1 MRITLMALFLF
12 TAAVALRG
20 DVVSD
25 GIRADLSRERRRLTT
40 DSRALADTTRRL
52 ESAASELASA
62 ARAVSEAAS
71 RNDVGVEE
79 VARREDLLSASEQ
92 EVRSLLD
99 RRRILAERVIER
111 RRSIALLEADLLTK
125 KAPDG
130 LTGKWSVLLEPG
142 EQKGVF
148 RIRLDGTIVAGEY
161 MLEGGDTGSLRGT
174 LVNGRLRVERVDS
187 KKGFSTVYFGSLA
200 RDGQSIAGTWE
211 STTFGTGGPGSGRWR
226 AVRDES
232 GGEESP

>member
-1 MRITLMALFLF
+1 MALFLSG
-12 TAAVALRG
+12 AALALG
-20 DVVSD
+20 ADVVSD
-25 GIRADLSRERRRLTT
+25 GIRADLARERRRLTT

-52 ESAASELASA
+52 EAAASELASA
-62 ARAVSEAAS
+62 ARSVSEAAS
-71 RNDVGVEE
+71 RTDVGVEE

-125 KAPDG
+125 KPPDG
-130 LTGKWSVLLEPG
+130 LTGRWSVLLEPG

-211 STTFGTGGPGSGRWR
+211 ATTFGTGGPGSGRWR

>member
-1 MRITLMALFLF
+1 MALFLF
-12 TAAVALRG
+12 PAALALAA

-25 GIRADLSRERRRLTT
+25 GIRADLARERRRLTA

-62 ARAVSEAAS
+62 GRAVSEAAS

-111 RRSIALLEADLLTK
+111 RRSIALLEADLVTK
-125 KAPDG
+125 RTSDG
-130 LTGKWSVLLEPG
+130 LTGRWSVLLEPG

-148 RIRLDGTIVAGEY
+148 RIRLDGTIVTGEY
-161 MLEGGDTGSLRGT
+161 TLEGGDTGSLRGT

-200 RDGQSIAGTWE
+200 RDGQSIAGPWE
-211 STTFGTGGPGSGRWR
+211 ATTFGTGGPGSGRWR
-226 AVRDES
+226 AIRDES
-232 GGEESP
+232 AGEESP

>member
-1 MRITLMALFLF
+1 MRKSLMALFLF
-12 TAAVALRG
+12 PAALALAA

-25 GIRADLSRERRRLTT
+25 GIRADLARERRRLSA
-40 DSRALADTTRRL
+40 DSRTLTDTTRRL

-71 RNDVGVEE
+71 RADVPVEE

-92 EVRSLLD
+92 EVRSLLE
-99 RRRILAERVIER
+99 RRRILADRVIER
-111 RRSIALLEADLLTK
+111 RRSIALLEADLQQTK
-125 KAPDG
+125 KPDG
-130 LTGKWSVLLEPG
+130 LSGRWSVLLDPG
-142 EQKGVF
+142 EQRGVF

-161 MLEGGDTGSLRGT
+161 NLEGGDSGSLRGT

-187 KKGFSTVYFGSLA
+187 KKGFSAVYYGAVA

-211 STTFGTGGPGSGRWR
+211 AQTFATNEPGSGRWR
-226 AVRDES
+226 AVRDDS
-232 GGEESP
+232 GGED

>member
-1 MRITLMALFLF
+1 MRKTLMALFLF
-12 TAAVALRG
+12 SAAVALG
-20 DVVSD
+20 ADAVAD
-25 GIRADLSRERRRLTT
+25 GIRADLLRERRRLST
-40 DSRALADTTRRL
+40 DSRALADTSRRL

-62 ARAVSEAAS
+62 SRAVSEAAS
-71 RNDVGVEE
+71 RNEIGVEE
-79 VARREDLLSASEQ
+79 VARREDLLATSEQ

-111 RRSIALLEADLLTK
+111 RRSIALLEADLQTK
-125 KAPDG
+125 RPPDG
-130 LTGKWSVLLEPG
+130 LSGRWSVLLDPG

-187 KKGFSTVYFGSLA
+187 KKGFSTVYFGSVA

-211 STTFGTGGPGSGRWR
+211 ATTFGTGGPGSGRWR
-226 AVRDES
+226 AVKDDS

>member
-1 MRITLMALFLF
+1 MALFLLS
-12 TAAVALRG
+12 AVVALGADAVA
-20 DVVSD
+20 D
-25 GIRADLSRERRRLTT
+25 GIRADLIRERRRLST

-52 ESAASELASA
+52 EAASSELATA

-71 RNDVGVEE
+71 HNEIGVEE
-79 VARREDLLSASEQ
+79 VARREDLLASSEQ

-111 RRSIALLEADLLTK
+111 RRSIALLEADLQTK
-125 KAPDG
+125 RTPDG
-130 LTGKWSVLLEPG
+130 LSGRWSVLLDPG
-142 EQKGVF
+142 DQKGVF

-187 KKGFSTVYFGSLA
+187 KKGFSTVYFGSVA
-200 RDGQSIAGTWE
+200 RDGLSIAGTWE
-211 STTFGTGGPGSGRWR
+211 ATTFGTGGPASGRWR
-226 AVRDES
+226 AVRDE
-232 GGEESP
+232 EESP